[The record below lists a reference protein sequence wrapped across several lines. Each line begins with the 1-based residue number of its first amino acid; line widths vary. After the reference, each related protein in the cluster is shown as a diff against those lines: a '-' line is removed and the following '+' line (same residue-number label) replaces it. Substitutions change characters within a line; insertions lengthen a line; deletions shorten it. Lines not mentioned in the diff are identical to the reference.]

1 MTNIKT
7 LKPARVKGPG
17 NIILRYLNSLGWN
30 QVDLAEITGVSVK
43 TISQI
48 INHKQAI
55 SVEMAKVLAKAFNN
69 NPEFWLNLDNQYR
82 LQSVNSE
89 SKENSAAIKA
99 KIRRYMPV
107 LEIQKNNWVQT
118 SDNTAKG
125 YEATFR
131 EIWGTDYNDTS
142 VYEKSPQY
150 AARNN
155 KENPDYTCF
164 YSMTWL
170 KIAHNRAEKL
180 SVPLYDRTKLE
191 QIQTDFS
198 KLTLYPDGINVL
210 QKELKDAGVKFLYQ
224 KPLKKTYLDG
234 ACFFDGDNPVI
245 VYTGRYDR
253 IDHFWFTMAHEISHI
268 LLHLKKSDSEYI
280 LDNFEIE
287 GEDEREEEANRT
299 AGKMLYYDE
308 IVALSRPIAN
318 YFAEKKLIE
327 ISNKVGVDPSIVLGK
342 LQHDEIISYNSRF
355 NHYKRKIIDQY
366 FIPEID
372 RLRS

>member
-268 LLHLKKSDSEYI
+268 LLHLKKSD
-280 LDNFEIE
+280 
-287 GEDEREEEANRT
+287 
-299 AGKMLYYDE
+299 
-308 IVALSRPIAN
+308 
-318 YFAEKKLIE
+318 
-327 ISNKVGVDPSIVLGK
+327 
-342 LQHDEIISYNSRF
+342 
-355 NHYKRKIIDQY
+355 
-366 FIPEID
+366 
-372 RLRS
+372 